1 MVSTAENNA
10 ANMAAATAKCI
21 LNGAVLSHHVPNT
34 MAVIMLNMIM
44 VNMMRPIVPTL
55 ENSFFGKPDF
65 EEI

>member
-1 MVSTAENNA
+1 MTTENNA
-10 ANMAAATAKCI
+10 ANIAAATAKCI
-21 LNGAVLSHHVPNT
+21 LNGAVLSHQVPNT